1 MRRTITLVLALL
13 AMNGI
18 MAQAPAFPG
27 AEGHGRYVTGGR
39 GGTVIHVTNL
49 NDSGPGSL
57 REAVS
62 GNDKKIIV
70 FDVGGV
76 IPLSRALS
84 IGNNTTIEGQT
95 APSPGITIRYFT
107 VSPDADNLIVRFIR
121 ARRGQEKN
129 VKNAAIAKM
138 NLFLHGASD
147 FCIRQGDTLANPQI
161 MQGGSIATFDCVI
174 ANPPFS
180 LKAWNRTMWSN
191 DPYGRNIWGTPP
203 QDYGDYVW
211 LQHMVKSMRPGRGR
225 MAVVLPQGVLFRG
238 NEEGE
243 IRRKMVERDFVE
255 AVVTLGDK
263 IFYGTG
269 LSPCFLILR
278 WVKLADRVNKILM
291 IDGSKILTQKRAQNI
306 LTDEDVDRLY
316 KLYADYADV
325 EDFSRVVAKEEI
337 AAKGYDLSVN
347 KYVKYHAEA
356 VRPYAEVKAEFEQ
369 AVADVKAASEKFR
382 TLMMA
387 SGMMKEET
395 K

>member
-1 MRRTITLVLALL
+1 
-13 AMNGI
+13 
-18 MAQAPAFPG
+18 
-27 AEGHGRYVTGGR
+27 
-39 GGTVIHVTNL
+39 
-49 NDSGPGSL
+49 
-57 REAVS
+57 
-62 GNDKKIIV
+62 
-70 FDVGGV
+70 
-76 IPLSRALS
+76 
-84 IGNNTTIEGQT
+84 
-95 APSPGITIRYFT
+95 
-107 VSPDADNLIVRFIR
+107 
-121 ARRGQEKN
+121 
-129 VKNAAIAKM
+129 
-138 NLFLHGASD
+138 
-147 FCIRQGDTLANPQI
+147 
-161 MQGGSIATFDCVI
+161 
-174 ANPPFS
+174 
-180 LKAWNRTMWSN
+180 
-191 DPYGRNIWGTPP
+191 
-203 QDYGDYVW
+203 
-211 LQHMVKSMRPGRGR
+211 

-278 WVKLADRVNKILM
+278 WVKTADRVNKILM
-291 IDGSKILTQKRAQNI
+291 IDGSKILTPKRAQNI

-337 AAKGYDLSVN
+337 AAKDYDLSVN

-369 AVADVKAASEKFR
+369 AVADVKAASERFR

-387 SGMMKEET
+387 SGMMKEGT